1 MRGAGLAIE
10 CDEGGVRCVR
20 ACGGTEDGEEL
31 EHSKEKKAMII
42 NGNAIYGE
50 DLGTILE
57 NNRRAIEFGKLQVL
71 SVGQDSVYWPLTS
84 DRPDHAHSTRS
95 HTTINL
101 QVPLGH
107 TLEG

>member
-1 MRGAGLAIE
+1 MRVVSAAYALAEVQRTARSLSI
-10 CDEGGVRCVR
+10 VK
-20 ACGGTEDGEEL
+20 EE
-31 EHSKEKKAMII
+31 AMIT
-42 NGNAIYGE
+42 NGTRF
-50 DLGTILE
+50 LGDETILE
-57 NNRRAIEFGKLQVL
+57 NNRRAIEVGIKGAVSAVLSVVL
-71 SVGQDSVYWPLTS
+71 SVGQDSFYWPLTS